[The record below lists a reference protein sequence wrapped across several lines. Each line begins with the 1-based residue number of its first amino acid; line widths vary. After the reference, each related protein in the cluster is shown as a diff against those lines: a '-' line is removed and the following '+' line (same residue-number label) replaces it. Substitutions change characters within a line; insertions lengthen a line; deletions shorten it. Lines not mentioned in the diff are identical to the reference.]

1 MVGCVVP
8 PPSTTR
14 RLSDLTAALPA
25 DRTLQ
30 NLLGLMSS
38 KLELCSRLPIFEY
51 EASNEGHDAC
61 ATAFHEMA
69 EMERRSFSHLVTCL
83 RRHLDETSSG
93 GDRPRADE
101 QAPA

>member
-1 MVGCVVP
+1 MVSRSS
-8 PPSTTR
+8 STAR

-51 EASNEGHDAC
+51 EAANEGHEAC
-61 ATAFHEMA
+61 ATAFREMA
-69 EMERRSFSHLVTCL
+69 EDERRSFTDLVRCL
-83 RRHLDETSSG
+83 RRHLEETGIGAEPRRMDEE
-93 GDRPRADE
+93 AK
-101 QAPA
+101 A

>member
-1 MVGCVVP
+1 VVP
-8 PPSTTR
+8 RSSSTVR

-51 EASNEGHDAC
+51 EAANEGHEAI
-61 ATAFHEMA
+61 ATSFHDMA
-69 EMERRSFSHLVTCL
+69 EDERRSFTELARCL
-83 RRHLDETSSG
+83 RRYLEETGVGAEPRRTDEEAKG
-93 GDRPRADE
+93 
-101 QAPA
+101 